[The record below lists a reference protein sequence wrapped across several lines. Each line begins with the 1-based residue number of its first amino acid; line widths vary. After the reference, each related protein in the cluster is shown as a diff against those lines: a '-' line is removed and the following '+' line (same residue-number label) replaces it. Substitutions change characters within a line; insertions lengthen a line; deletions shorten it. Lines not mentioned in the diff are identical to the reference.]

1 MQRAAKGQGEQEV
14 AGSKSV
20 YKGLGREN
28 SSLECYNIMTG
39 TLRECLVNN
48 SCPLFH
54 VDRDLI
60 NI

>member
-28 SSLECYNIMTG
+28 SSLECYSSVRQK
-39 TLRECLVNN
+39 L
-48 SCPLFH
+48 S
-54 VDRDLI
+54 DDLW
-60 NI
+60 